1 MITLE
6 LLSETPVSFQ
16 QRLPVFIISIM
27 GSQQCYPAAAGKSS
41 GVKGEKIMSKQV
53 LELPFSELRGCVDA
67 ASLPFEHTGLLEAP
81 QEKILGQERA
91 SDAIRFGM
99 GMKSSGYH
107 IFIAGP
113 SKTGLTYAARTYLE
127 EQAKKGPTPPD
138 WCYVYNFKEADKP
151 KSIRLSAGRGKE
163 LKKDMQ
169 EVIEA
174 VQKRIS
180 EVFESDEYS
189 GKEAEVHKAFETHR
203 REVIEELSHQAK
215 EEGFLLQVSQVGM
228 MVIPATKEGIPM
240 SQEKLGELTDEEK
253 RKLREKSDE
262 LQEKMKEAVK
272 KVREAEATFKEQHRR
287 LESELALSV
296 VGQIME
302 PYLDKYKEESDV
314 REHLKAVQTD
324 ILENIGEFRKKEEAQ
339 QPQVPQFQVPQRD
352 AAFRKYTVNVFID
365 NSEVEGSPVILESN
379 PIYPNLFGTIE
390 RQVWFGAL
398 VTDFTMV
405 KPGVLHKA
413 NGGYLIMKAL
423 DLLKYWLSWEALKR
437 ALRDEE
443 IRIEDLGELYGL
455 FSTRTIRPEPIPLE
469 IKIVLT
475 GDPYLFEL
483 LHVYDDRFPK
493 LFKVKA
499 HMDDRVDRKDET
511 IMQCAQMIGNLCRE
525 ENLRHVDRT
534 GVSRVLEYSMER
546 TEDRDKLTLELGDIS
561 DLVKEANYFA
571 GLEQTEFIRREHV
584 EKAIEKR
591 IFRSNLPEER
601 MRELVEKDILWVETD
616 GAKVGQINGLSILST
631 GDHEFGKPN
640 RITATVSVGREG
652 VVAIE
657 RESKMS
663 GNLHTKG
670 VMILTSFLK
679 EQFAHNKPLSL
690 SATFTFEQ
698 SYGMVEGDSAS
709 STELYALLSAL
720 GRVPIQ
726 QGIAV
731 TGSVSQKGEIQPV
744 GGVTRKIEAFF
755 DICKYRGLNGRQGVI
770 MPAKNVRNLML
781 KQEVIDAV
789 KEGKFHIWS
798 ISTIEEGIEI
808 LTGMEAG
815 MLQADGKYPEG
826 TLFRK
831 VDDRLVE
838 LGEIVR
844 KFGKESEE
852 GERGTHVREQ
862 PNGRYS

>member
-1 MITLE
+1 MPRHL
-6 LLSETPVSFQ
+6 
-16 QRLPVFIISIM
+16 
-27 GSQQCYPAAAGKSS
+27 
-41 GVKGEKIMSKQV
+41 
-53 LELPFSELRGCVDA
+53 LELPFSELRGYVDA

-81 QEKILGQERA
+81 EEKILGQERA
-91 SDAIRFGM
+91 SDAIKFGM

-113 SKTGLTYAARTYLE
+113 SKAGLTYAARTYIE
-127 EQAKKGPTPPD
+127 EQAKKEPTPPD
-138 WCYVYNFKEADKP
+138 WCYVYNFKETDKP
-151 KSIRLSAGRGKE
+151 KSIKLSAGRGKE

-169 EVIEA
+169 ELIEVI
-174 VQKRIS
+174 QKRIS
-180 EVFESDEYS
+180 EVFESEEYTA
-189 GKEAEVHKAFETHR
+189 KEAEVHKAFEKHR
-203 REVIEELSHQAK
+203 REVIEELSRLAK
-215 EEGFLLQVSQVGM
+215 EEGFILQVSQVGM
-228 MVIPATKEGIPM
+228 MIIPATKEGIPM

-253 RKLREKSDE
+253 HKLREKSDE
-262 LQEKMKEAVK
+262 VQEKMKEGVK
-272 KVREAEATFKEQHRR
+272 KIREAETTFKEQHQE
-287 LESELALSV
+287 LESDLALSV
-296 VGQIME
+296 VSQIME
-302 PYLDKYKEESDV
+302 PYLDKFKEESDV
-314 REHLKAVQTD
+314 LEHLKAVQAD
-324 ILENIGEFRKKEEAQ
+324 ILENIGEFRKREETQ
-339 QPQVPQFQVPQRD
+339 QPQIPQFQAPQKD
-352 AAFRKYTVNVFID
+352 AIFRKYTVNVFID
-365 NSEVEGSPVILESN
+365 NSEIEGAPVIIESN

-455 FSTRTIRPEPIPLE
+455 FSTRTIRPEPIPLN

-475 GDPYLFEL
+475 GDPHLFEL

-499 HMDDRVDRKDET
+499 HMDDRVDRKEET
-511 IMQCAQMIGNLCRE
+511 IIRSAQMIGSLCRE
-525 ENLRHVDRT
+525 QNLRHVDRT

-561 DLVKEANYFA
+561 DLIKEANYFA
-571 GLEQTEFIRREHV
+571 DLKQSEFIRREHV
-584 EKAIEKR
+584 ETAIGKR
-591 IFRSNLPEER
+591 IFRSNLLEER
-601 MRELVEKDILWVETD
+601 IRELVEKDIFWVETD
-616 GAKVGQINGLSILST
+616 GAKVGQINGLSILWT

-679 EQFAHNKPLSL
+679 ERFAHNKPLSL

-720 GRVPIQ
+720 AKVPID

-755 DICKYRGLNGRQGVI
+755 DICKYKGLNGRQGVI
-770 MPAKNVRNLML
+770 IPAKNARNLML
-781 KQEVIDAV
+781 KQEVIDVV
-789 KEGKFHIWS
+789 KEDKFHIWS
-798 ISTIEEGIEI
+798 TSTIEEGIEI

-815 MLQADGKYPEG
+815 TLKPDGTYPEG

-838 LGEIVR
+838 LVEMVR
-844 KFGKESEE
+844 KYGKEAEE
-852 GERGTHVREQ
+852 GSRGIHGRE
-862 PNGRYS
+862 

>member
-1 MITLE
+1 MAK
-6 LLSETPVSFQ
+6 Q
-16 QRLPVFIISIM
+16 IS
-27 GSQQCYPAAAGKSS
+27 
-41 GVKGEKIMSKQV
+41 
-53 LELPFSELRGCVDA
+53 ELPFSELRGYVDET
-67 ASLPFEHTGLLEAP
+67 SLPFDHTGLLERP
-81 QEKILGQERA
+81 EEKILGQERA
-91 SDAIRFGM
+91 SDAIKFGM

-113 SKTGLTYAARTYLE
+113 SKAGLTYAAKTYIK
-127 EQAKKGPTPPD
+127 EQAKKEPTPPD

-151 KSIRLSAGRGKE
+151 KTIKLSAGKGTE

-169 EVIEA
+169 ELIET
-174 VQKRIS
+174 VQERIG
-180 EVFESDEYS
+180 EVFESDDYS
-189 GKEAEVHKAFETHR
+189 AKEAEVHKEFEKHR

-215 EEGFLLQVSQVGM
+215 ESGFTLQVSQVGM
-228 MVIPATKEGIPM
+228 MIIPATKEGIPM
-240 SQEKLGELTDEEK
+240 GQEKLGELSDEEK
-253 RKLREKSDE
+253 RELKGKSDA
-262 LQEKMKEAVK
+262 LQERMKEAVK
-272 KVREAEATFKEQHRR
+272 KIRDAEARLKEQHRQ
-287 LESELALSV
+287 LEGDLALSV
-296 VGQIME
+296 VSEIME
-302 PYLDKYKEESDV
+302 PYLDKFKEESYVVD
-314 REHLKAVQTD
+314 HLKAVQGD
-324 ILENIGEFRKKEEAQ
+324 ILENIGEFRKKDEAQ
-339 QPQVPQFQVPQRD
+339 QPQVPQFQVSQRD
-352 AAFRKYTVNVFID
+352 VVLRKYAVNVFID
-365 NSEVEGSPVILESN
+365 NSEGRGAPVIIESN
-379 PIYPNLFGTIE
+379 PIYPNLFGTTE

-455 FSTRTIRPEPIPLE
+455 FSTRTIRPEPIPLNV
-469 IKIVLT
+469 KIVLT
-475 GDPYLFEL
+475 GDPHLFEL
-483 LHVYDDRFPK
+483 LHVYDDSFPK

-499 HMDDRVDRKDET
+499 HMDDRVDRKQET
-511 IMQCAQMIGNLCRE
+511 IVQSAQMIGNICRE
-525 ENLRHVDRT
+525 QNLRHVDRK
-534 GVSRVLEYSMER
+534 GVSRILEYSMEQ

-561 DLVKEANYFA
+561 DLIKEANYYA
-571 GLEQTEFIRREHV
+571 GLEPSEFIRREHV

-591 IFRSNLPEER
+591 IFRSNLLEER
-601 MRELVEKDILWVETD
+601 IRELVEKDIFWVETD
-616 GAKVGQINGLSILST
+616 GAKVGQINGLSILWT

-657 RESKMS
+657 RESRMS

-670 VMILTSFLK
+670 VMILTSFLR
-679 EQFAHNKPLSL
+679 ERFAHNKPLSL

-744 GGVTRKIEAFF
+744 GGVTKKIEAFF
-755 DICKYRGLNGRQGVI
+755 DICKYKGLTGRQGVI
-770 MPAKNVRNLML
+770 IPAKNTRNLML

-789 KEGKFHIWS
+789 KDGKFHLWP
-798 ISTIEEGIEI
+798 ISTIEEGVEI

-815 MLQADGKYPEG
+815 TLQAGGTYPEG
-826 TLFRK
+826 TLFRT
-831 VDDRLVE
+831 VDDRLSE

-844 KFGKESEE
+844 KFGKEGEE
-852 GERGTHVREQ
+852 GAKETHGRE
-862 PNGRYS
+862 PSNGVNS